1 MKKNSL
7 KVKVWFY
14 LAIFSFIILLSIW
27 IFQIAF
33 LGTYYEQSKSREMSS
48 IATAVQDIYN
58 NNYYYENLLNNLS
71 YKKNICIEIIRDDKI
86 VYSSGT
92 VSNGCLFLDNDKNIS
107 NNYKINF
114 MVSGKKKI
122 TYNITNKNFKNKT
135 LVYGLKLDDG
145 VYAFVG
151 TSLQPIGATV
161 SVLKNQ
167 FIFVTLLVLGLSF
180 LVAYFI
186 SKKISEPIVKISKA
200 SKELA
205 KGNYN
210 VEFNSYD
217 SIEEIKELSDT
228 LSKTSKELAKTEEL
242 RRELM
247 ANVSHDLKTPLTLIK
262 ANSEMIRD
270 ITLKDEKKSKETLDI
285 IISEVDR
292 LNLLVEDVL
301 ELSKIQSNVIELNIE
316 KIDLNEIIKS
326 IIKKYQVLEKDG
338 YEIIYNYDSKI
349 LIEADKKRME
359 QVIYNLINNAINYT
373 GKDKKVYIEI
383 ENNNDNYI
391 VKIRD
396 TGNGIDKNDIN
407 YVWEKYYKVDKSYKR
422 VTHGTGLGLSIVKN
436 IFIMHKFDYG
446 INTGKKGTTF
456 YFKIKK

>member
-7 KVKVWFY
+7 KVKVWLY
-14 LAIFSFIILLSIW
+14 LAIFSLIILLSVW

-33 LGTYYEQSKSREMSS
+33 LDTYYEHSKNREMSS
-48 IATAVQDIYN
+48 IASEVQDVYN
-58 NNYYYENLLNNLS
+58 NNYYYENLLNDMS
-71 YKKNICIEIIRDDKI
+71 YKKNICIEIIKDNEL

-92 VSNGCLFLDNDKNIS
+92 VSNGCLFLDNDKDNS

-114 MVSGKKKI
+114 MISGKKRF
-122 TYNITNKNFKNKT
+122 TYNIINRNFKNKT
-135 LVYGLKLDDG
+135 LIYGLKLDDG

-151 TSLQPIGATV
+151 TSLQPIGSTV

-167 FIFVTLLVLGLSF
+167 FIFVTFLVLGLSF

-186 SKKISEPIVKISKA
+186 SKKISEPIIKINEA

-205 KGNYN
+205 KGNYD
-210 VEFNSYD
+210 VEFDSND
-217 SIEEIKELSDT
+217 SIEEIKELSNT

-242 RRELM
+242 RRELL

-270 ITLKDEKKSKETLDI
+270 LTLDDKKKSRETLNI

-301 ELSKIQSNVIELNIE
+301 ELSKIQSNVTELKLE
-316 KIDLNEIIKS
+316 KIDLNIVIKDIIE
-326 IIKKYQVLEKDG
+326 KYQILEKDG
-338 YEIIYNYDSKI
+338 YKLIYKYNKPIIV
-349 LIEADKKRME
+349 EVDKKRIE
-359 QVIYNLINNAINYT
+359 QAIYNLINNAINYT
-373 GKDKKVYIEI
+373 GEDKLVFIEV
-383 ENNNDNYI
+383 ENNNDNYVI
-391 VKIRD
+391 KVRD
-396 TGNGIDKNDIN
+396 TGKGIDKNDIN
-407 YVWEKYYKVDKSYKR
+407 YIWDKYYKVDKSYKR